1 MVLRLSPGAALV
13 AALFLGTANS
23 TPAAEAPINEFRF
36 DGSTLACNS
45 SDKDKSYLACLRIGP
60 VHIGQK
66 LREVSK
72 MFGRANRVVKE
83 GDVFMR
89 VYVIR
94 ADARAGQRIPY
105 WVIGFRN
112 LKVISIQITSPRG
125 EKLFTFSSIEIGDAA
140 SKVTATLG
148 PPSAK
153 HMVEDVSA
161 TYWDYDP
168 FTIGIEI
175 MDGRVYTMFV
185 SEPPGG

>member
-1 MVLRLSPGAALV
+1 MTLRLPPRAALA
-13 AALFLGTANS
+13 AALFLWPAN
-23 TPAAEAPINEFRF
+23 PAPAGEAPINEFRF
-36 DGSTLACNS
+36 DGSTLVCNS
-45 SDKDKSYLACLRIGP
+45 GGKDKSYLPCLRIGP
-60 VHIGQK
+60 VYIGQR

-72 MFGRANRVVKE
+72 MFGKANRVVKE

-94 ADARAGQRIPY
+94 AGAAAGQRIPY

-125 EKLFTFSSIEIGDAA
+125 EKLFAFSSIQIGDAA

-148 PPSAK
+148 PPTAK
-153 HMVEDVSA
+153 HMVKDVSA

-168 FTIGIEI
+168 FTVGIEI

-185 SEPPGG
+185 SKPPGG

>member
-23 TPAAEAPINEFRF
+23 APAQEAPVNEFRF
-36 DGSTLACNS
+36 DGDTLVCNS
-45 SDKDKSYLACLRIGP
+45 SGKDKTYLPCLRIGP
-60 VHIGQK
+60 VYIGQR

-72 MFGRANRVVKE
+72 MFGKANRVVKE

-94 ADARAGQRIPY
+94 ADAAAGQRIPY
-105 WVIGFRN
+105 WVIGFRK

-125 EKLFTFSSIEIGDAA
+125 LKLFAFSSIEIGDPV
-140 SKVTATLG
+140 SEVTATLG
-148 PPSAK
+148 PPTAK
-153 HMVEDVSA
+153 HMVKDVSA

-168 FTIGIEI
+168 FTVGIEI
-175 MDGRVYTMFV
+175 MDGRVYTMYV
-185 SEPPGG
+185 SEPPGT